1 MDKNLVHGTY
11 NTESVQTYLVIMVQ
25 IDDISKT
32 ELDLLKQVL
41 ELKSKIKLKITVF
54 QQFKCIFY
62 SWVRNVIFLLLQSDP
77 FSVFVLNKN
86 LYAWLPS
93 SSPKQPAILF
103 WHFKYKKK
111 MRNYITLI

>member
-41 ELKSKIKLKITVF
+41 ELKSKTKLKINLNAVF
-54 QQFKCIFY
+54 IVGYGMLYFY
-62 SWVRNVIFLLLQSDP
+62 CCKVIH
-77 FSVFVLNKN
+77 SV
-86 LYAWLPS
+86 YS
-93 SSPKQPAILF
+93 C
-103 WHFKYKKK
+103 
-111 MRNYITLI
+111 

>member
-41 ELKSKIKLKITVF
+41 ELKSKTKLKIK
-54 QQFKCIFY
+54 FKCSFY
-62 SWVRNVIFLLLQSDP
+62 SWVRNVIFLLL
-77 FSVFVLNKN
+77 
-86 LYAWLPS
+86 
-93 SSPKQPAILF
+93 
-103 WHFKYKKK
+103 
-111 MRNYITLI
+111 

>member
-41 ELKSKIKLKITVF
+41 ELKSKTKLKINLNAVF
-54 QQFKCIFY
+54 IVGYGMLYFY
-62 SWVRNVIFLLLQSDP
+62 CYKVVH
-77 FSVFVLNKN
+77 SVC
-86 LYAWLPS
+86 S
-93 SSPKQPAILF
+93 C
-103 WHFKYKKK
+103 
-111 MRNYITLI
+111 